1 MAVVRFD
8 VHGVFIIGEGRR
20 GEEAARRAGTI
31 WNIRRRFVKR
41 VIRFRRNFFIMYIYI
56 YVYIRSFL
64 SYSKISRISFEL
76 DRMVERNAVRSI
88 VYCIF
93 LSLRS
98 FLFRRRKDDS
108 RKSDEI
114 ASKLTTLATLGIKI
128 IRLKL
133 IVLLDL
139 FS

>member
-56 YVYIRSFL
+56 YIRSFL

-98 FLFRRRKDDS
+98 FLSRRRKDDS

>member
-56 YVYIRSFL
+56 YIRSFL

-76 DRMVERNAVRSI
+76 DRICVL
-88 VYCIF
+88 Y
-93 LSLRS
+93 LSLFTVTIVPFS
-98 FLFRRRKDDS
+98 KE
-108 RKSDEI
+108 KS
-114 ASKLTTLATLGIKI
+114 LTTRENRT
-128 IRLKL
+128 KL
-133 IVLLDL
+133 RRN
-139 FS
+139 

>member
-56 YVYIRSFL
+56 YIRSFL
-64 SYSKISRISFEL
+64 SYSKISRISFQL

-98 FLFRRRKDDS
+98 RSFLSRRRK
-108 RKSDEI
+108 
-114 ASKLTTLATLGIKI
+114 
-128 IRLKL
+128 
-133 IVLLDL
+133 V
-139 FS
+139 